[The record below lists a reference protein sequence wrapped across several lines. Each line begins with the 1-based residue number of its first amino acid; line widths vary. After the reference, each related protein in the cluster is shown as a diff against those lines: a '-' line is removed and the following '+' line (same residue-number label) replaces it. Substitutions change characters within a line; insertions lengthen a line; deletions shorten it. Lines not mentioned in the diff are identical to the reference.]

1 MYNKLKLTK
10 KIDCF
15 AQENDHWKVSAKVS
29 SAGLVIAVLTSGDI
43 YPIFLVGFFYSNAS
57 NKVLFN
63 LVKSNNSS
71 FR

>member
-1 MYNKLKLTK
+1 MSNKLKLTK

-15 AQENDHWKVSAKVS
+15 AQENDHWNTVTRVS